1 VDDARLPAPAEPS
14 TESATRRALEAS
26 ERMFRARFEQARMP
40 QGMLSLDGRVV
51 NANDALCR
59 MLGRD
64 RADLQGRSL
73 RDLLHPT
80 DTGAADVRLGAI
92 LAGER
97 EADTWERVAA
107 RPDGAA
113 VPMLVHAALLRDTDD
128 TPYGIATF
136 VQDLTA
142 LRRVEGELVRR
153 GTLFNAL
160 VRQAGDWALL
170 FDPECRIRYI
180 STAAA
185 ASLGH
190 DVSELVDR
198 SGWDF
203 VHPDDV
209 AAARAEFDR
218 VVSRGGHS
226 APLLIRIVDGRGR
239 WRWIEKS
246 FTSFLDDPAVNGV
259 IGNGVDVTARIE
271 AEAALRASEARYRAI
286 ADTAQE
292 GIWAADRSG
301 RTLYVNG
308 KLAAILGLSMETI
321 YARPAAELLDS
332 DGSAQIADKLRHRG
346 ERGAEEYEIGYAH
359 PDGARRILR
368 LSVSPLEDDGAP
380 IGALAMISDI
390 TQTRQLEEDLR
401 HRAFYDELT
410 GLPNRALLTDRI
422 EHALRGAAR
431 HAGEVVLL
439 FAGIGQIGLV
449 NDSWGHSVG
458 DALIQQVAERLAA
471 AVPPGDTVARF
482 GGHEFVVLTE
492 GADETGAS
500 RLAERILDALREPFE
515 VEGRRSIHVDAAI
528 GIAASPPRS
537 AAELLRMAHAA
548 MYDAKSQRHGAVRVF
563 DTARAEET
571 ADRLVLA
578 NELRDALD
586 GDTLD
591 LHYQPVVDL
600 ATGRVFGVE
609 ALARWTHPERGPI
622 PPATFV
628 AIAEATGLAPAF
640 DRWALRRACR
650 DLADLRRLVGPTAR
664 VAVNITASHLA
675 GGDLEGTVRAAL
687 RTYGV
692 PADALT
698 LEITETTIM
707 DNPGRARVL
716 LERLRA
722 DGIVTAIDDF
732 GTGYSSLAY
741 LSRLPVATVKID
753 RSFVAN
759 IAEDPDALAIT
770 AAIADLAATMRLS
783 TVAEGVE
790 TAEQL
795 ALLIRLGCT
804 AGQGHLWSQALPLR
818 DLETLLAG
826 LPDGR
831 FEVATASDTWPPMAA
846 YEPAGVQHGLHR
858 IMRLHRDGASLGTI
872 AAALNAEGYRNPRG
886 NRWHRATVA
895 AVISD
900 VAYPGLWPSP
910 PSGS

>member
-1 VDDARLPAPAEPS
+1 VDEAPLPAPPEAAS
-14 TESATRRALEAS
+14 ESATLRALEAS
-26 ERMFRARFEQARMP
+26 ERMFRARFEQAAMP
-40 QGMLSLDGRVV
+40 QGMLSLEGRVV

-64 RADLQGRSL
+64 REDLQGRVL
-73 RDLLHPT
+73 RDLLHPS
-80 DTGAADVRLGAI
+80 DTGAADERLGAL

-97 EADTWERVAA
+97 EADTWERIVA
-107 RPDGAA
+107 RPDGAP
-113 VPMLVHAALLRDTDD
+113 VPLLVHAALLRDVDD

-142 LRRVEGELVRR
+142 LRRVEDELLRR

-170 FDPECRIRYI
+170 FDPNGRIRYI

-203 VHPDDV
+203 VHPDDLP
-209 AAARAEFDR
+209 ATLAEFDR
-218 VVSRGGHS
+218 VVAHGGRS
-226 APLLIRIVDGRGR
+226 APLLIRLVDGSGR

-259 IGNGVDVTARIE
+259 IGNGVDVTARVE
-271 AEAALRASEARYRAI
+271 AEGVLRASEARYRAI

-308 KLAAILGLSMETI
+308 KLAAILGLPVEII
-321 YARPAAELLDS
+321 YAHPAAELIDP

-346 ERGAEEYEIGYAH
+346 ERGAEQYEIEYAH

-368 LSVSPLEDDGAP
+368 FSVSPLEDAGHP

-401 HRAFYDELT
+401 HRALYDDLT

-422 EHALRGAAR
+422 EQALRGAAR
-431 HAGEVVLL
+431 HAREVVLL
-439 FAGIGQIGLV
+439 FVGIGQIGLV

-471 AVPPGDTVARF
+471 ALPPGDTVARF
-482 GGHEFVVLTE
+482 GGHEFVVLAE

-500 RLAERILDALREPFE
+500 RRAELILDALREPFE

-548 MYDAKSQRHGAVRVF
+548 MYDAKSQRNAAVRVF
-563 DTARAEET
+563 DTARAEES
-571 ADRLVLA
+571 ADRLVLG

-586 GDTLD
+586 GDDLD
-591 LHYQPVVDL
+591 LHYQPVVEL
-600 ATGRVFGVE
+600 ATGRVLGVE
-609 ALARWTHPERGPI
+609 ALARWTHPERGPV

-650 DLADLRRLVGPTAR
+650 DLAELRRFLGPTAR

-675 GGDLEGTVRAAL
+675 DGDLEGAVRTAL
-687 RTYGV
+687 RTYDV

-698 LEITETTIM
+698 LEITETTVM

-741 LSRLPVATVKID
+741 LNRLPVTTVKID
-753 RSFVAN
+753 RSFVEN
-759 IAEDPDALAIT
+759 IGEDPDALAIT

-795 ALLIRLGCT
+795 ALLVRLGCT
-804 AGQGHLWSQALPLR
+804 AGQGHLWCPALPLR
-818 DLETLLAG
+818 ELEAVIAG
-826 LPDGR
+826 LPGGR
-831 FEVATASDTWPPMAA
+831 FEVATASDTQPPRAA
-846 YEPAGVQHGLHR
+846 YEPPGIQHGLHR
-858 IMRLHRDGASLGTI
+858 IMRLHRDGASLRTI
-872 AAALNAEGYRNPRG
+872 AAALDAEGYRNPRG
-886 NRWHRATVA
+886 NRWHRAAVA

-900 VAYPGLWPSP
+900 VAYPGLWPP
-910 PSGS
+910 PPAGS